1 MIRSARHIAHWIL
14 FLTLMAAA
22 LPATALDLHG
32 ELLDAESGAAI
43 ADVSVLLP
51 GADIE
56 TSSDAEGR
64 FTLTELPD
72 TPFNIVLSHLGYEVR
87 VILVDPD
94 ELAGGSLVLD
104 LTPTYYRGE
113 KVVATASRYGP
124 DIHLT
129 SSNIT
134 RDEIRATA
142 GAKDLPLLLEATPG
156 LHATSDAGNG
166 VGYTYLKLRGFDQKR
181 IGVMVNGIPLND
193 PEDHQVY
200 WVDLPDLAS
209 SLEDIQVQR
218 GVSNS
223 LGGMSAIGGSVN
235 FVTRQL
241 SNQPGGELEL
251 ATGSFGTTRQSLGW
265 QSGLLGG
272 RFATALRISH
282 LESDG
287 YRERSGSDQWSAFWS
302 GRLIG
307 EHSATQV
314 NIYTGRETSRQ
325 AWYGIGEQQLIENR
339 RHNPESYANAIDDFR
354 QPHYELHHR
363 WNLRDNLVLK
373 SSLFWVHGEGFYEN
387 FKADRNA
394 ADFGLDRALG
404 LADSVEVDL
413 IRRKN
418 VEKDQYGII
427 SKLIWEKGRSRMIA
441 GGNWYDF
448 HSRHK
453 GDLLSVEGFD
463 SGEILDLPDYY
474 GYTGDKQAWSV
485 YLNEQF
491 RLGFG
496 FTALADLHFERK
508 DYDFRQ
514 TLTGNFRGAN
524 RHGYGVDYN
533 FFNPKGGLFWK
544 SPGEPFGG
552 ELGLYAHYG
561 IAHREPTDSELF
573 DTWQG
578 PDDLGVSPLFA
589 TANPFYMGGELQYIY
604 WSDPLVKEE
613 KVKNYELGLSWRGQ
627 AVSFAANGYLM
638 EFENEIVPYGT
649 VNDEGAGVRGNADL
663 TLHRGLEIAATVML
677 SELEIFGE
685 LNGSHELKLAFS
697 RSWDKFERFTVY
709 GEDGSSE
716 NLSGNAIAGFPQHLG
731 NLSLDS
737 DYGALVTSLRLR
749 SVGRRHLDNSGLLE
763 RSIEGHQV
771 VDVALTLRPG
781 KLGFESLSG
790 ARVDLK
796 LYNALDVEYESS
808 GYYDAWGAGNTVIP
822 AAKSHFLLGVG
833 YEF

>member
-1 MIRSARHIAHWIL
+1 MIRRARHLARWSL
-14 FLTLMAAA
+14 LLTLLTTALSAAA
-22 LPATALDLHG
+22 FDLQG
-32 ELLDAESGAAI
+32 ELLDAESGAPI
-43 ADVSVLLP
+43 AEVAVLLP
-51 GADIE
+51 GTDLE
-56 TSSDAEGR
+56 VLSDGEGR
-64 FTLTELPD
+64 FTLPDLPD
-72 TPFNIVLSHLGYEVR
+72 TPFNIVLSHLAYEAR
-87 VILVDPD
+87 VILVDPG
-94 ELAGGSLVLD
+94 ELAGEPLVLD

-113 KVVATASRYGP
+113 KVVVTASRYGP
-124 DIHLT
+124 EIHLT

-134 RDEIRATA
+134 REEIHATA

-156 LHATSDAGNG
+156 LHAASDAGNG

-241 SNQPGGELEL
+241 ADQPGGELKL
-251 ATGSFGTTRQSLGW
+251 ATGSFGTAKQSLGW

-272 RFATALRISH
+272 RFATALRVSH

-287 YRERSGSDQWSAFWS
+287 YRDRSGSDQWSAFWS

-307 EHSATQV
+307 ERSATQL
-314 NIYTGRETSRQ
+314 NIYTGRERSQQ

-363 WNLRDNLVLK
+363 WNLRDNLVMK
-373 SSLFWVHGEGFYEN
+373 NSLFLVHGEGFYEN

-418 VEKDQYGII
+418 VKKDQYGIV
-427 SKLIWEKGRSRMIA
+427 SKVTWKKGPSRLIA
-441 GGNWYDF
+441 GGDWYDF
-448 HSRHK
+448 HSEHR

-463 SGEILDLPDYY
+463 SEEILGLPDYY
-474 GYTGDKQAWSV
+474 GYTGDKRAWSL
-485 YLNEQF
+485 YLNEQLE
-491 RLGFG
+491 LGLG
-496 FTALADLHFERK
+496 FTALADLHYQHK
-508 DYDFRQ
+508 SYDFLQ
-514 TLTGNFRGAN
+514 TLTGNFRGPN

-533 FFNPKGGLFWK
+533 FFNPKGGLFWN

-561 IAHREPTDSELF
+561 VAHREPADSELF
-573 DTWQG
+573 DTWLG

-589 TANPFYMGGELQYIY
+589 SGNPFYQGGELQYIY

-613 KVKNYELGLSWRGQ
+613 KVKNYELGLSWRGR
-627 AVSFAANGYLM
+627 ALSFAANGYLM
-638 EFENEIVPYGT
+638 EFENEIVSYGA
-649 VNDEGAGVRGNADL
+649 VSEDGAGIRGNADL
-663 TLHRGLEIAATVML
+663 TLHRGLEIAATVLL
-677 SELEIFGE
+677 SELEVFEKLSGR
-685 LNGSHELKLAFS
+685 HELKLAFS
-697 RSWDKFERFTVY
+697 RSWDKFERFTTY
-709 GEDGSSE
+709 GWDGSPE
-716 NLSGNAIAGFPQHLG
+716 NLSGNPIAGFPEHLG
-731 NLSLDS
+731 NLSLNS
-737 DYGALVTSLRLR
+737 DYGPLATSLRLR
-749 SVGRRHLDNSGLLE
+749 SVGRQYLDNSGLEE

-771 VDVALTLRPG
+771 VDVSLTLHPA
-781 KLGFESLSG
+781 KLGLESFTG
-790 ARVDLK
+790 ARVELK
-796 LYNALDVEYESS
+796 LYNALDVEYASS
-808 GYYDAWGAGNTVIP
+808 GYYDAWGDGNTVIP